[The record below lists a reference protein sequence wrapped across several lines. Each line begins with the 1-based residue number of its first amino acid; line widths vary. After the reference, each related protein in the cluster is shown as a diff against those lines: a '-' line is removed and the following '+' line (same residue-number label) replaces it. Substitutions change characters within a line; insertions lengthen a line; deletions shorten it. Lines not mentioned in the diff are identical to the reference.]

1 MKKTHTELVDLEEG
15 EKDNLT
21 QTSTKEKNYKVISG
35 SSIINSGKPKSIL
48 KGSC

>member
-21 QTSTKEKNYKVISG
+21 KSSDKNVVISG
-35 SSIINSGKPKSIL
+35 SSTITCGNSNKSNSIL
-48 KGSC
+48 KASC